1 MPPQSRIIQRILLL
15 IIIFTTAFTTV
26 FYSYLLLP
34 SEQKISVGDVLN
46 PSQFLTSR
54 FNSHISVYVE
64 SNEKNVL
71 KINGYPVT
79 QKIYK
84 YNGEQAVVTEP
95 GQLNLSLRLFGFI
108 PIKNMMVDVLP
119 DILVIPGGHSVGV
132 MLQTEGIMVVGHA
145 PVYLEDGTF
154 AYPSKEAGIELGDN
168 ILTINNI
175 KIKNEK
181 NAAELIHQ
189 LGSKGKLK
197 LLVKRNGQEKTVHV
211 QPQFCQDTNT
221 YRIGLYIRD
230 NAAGVGTITFYE
242 PKGNKYGALG
252 HMIADLDPI
261 DQAEKGRIVKAD
273 VQGIKPGKKGD
284 PGEKIGLFN
293 EKELEG
299 NIEINSNFGIFG
311 ELKEPLVN
319 PFFKNGIS
327 IALSNQISEG
337 PAEIITVIEGDKLE
351 KFDIE
356 IERVLPHHQPTGKGL
371 IIKITDPKLLKVT
384 GGIIQG
390 MSGSPIIQGG
400 KLVGAVT
407 HVFVGDPQRG
417 YGCLAEWMIMEVGIA
432 HKETAS
438 LPEIMTKSPVFVFN
452 LLE

>member
-1 MPPQSRIIQRILLL
+1 MPPQPRILQKVLLL
-15 IIIFTTAFTTV
+15 IIIFSTSFTTAF
-26 FYSYLLLP
+26 YSYFLLP
-34 SEQKISVGDVLN
+34 SEQKLSVGDALN
-46 PSQFLTSR
+46 LPQLLTPGID
-54 FNSHISVYVE
+54 HHLSVYVE
-64 SNEKNVL
+64 SNKNNVL

-95 GQLNLSLRLFGFI
+95 GQLNLSLKLFGVI

-119 DILVIPGGHSVGV
+119 EIEVIPGGHSVGV
-132 MLQTEGIMVVGHA
+132 MLQTEGIMAVGHA
-145 PVYLEDGTF
+145 PVYRNDGTY
-154 AYPSKEAGIELGDN
+154 AYPAKEAGIELGDN
-168 ILTINNI
+168 ILAINDS

-189 LGSKGKLK
+189 FGAKGTLK
-197 LLVKRNGQEKTVHV
+197 LLVRRDGKEKIISVE
-211 QPQFCQDTNT
+211 PEFCQDTKT
-221 YRIGLYIRD
+221 FRIGLYIRD

-242 PKGNKYGALG
+242 PKGKKYGALG
-252 HMIADLDPI
+252 HMIADLDTV

-273 VQGIKPGKKGD
+273 IQGIKPGKKGD
-284 PGEKIGLFN
+284 PGEKIGLFDG
-293 EKELEG
+293 KELEG

-311 ELKEPLVN
+311 KLEEPLVN

-337 PAEIITVIEGDKLE
+337 PAEIITVIAGDKLE

-356 IERVLPHHQPTGKGL
+356 IERVLPQHQPTGKGL
-371 IIKITDPKLLKVT
+371 IIQITDPKLLKAT

-407 HVFVGDPQRG
+407 HVFVNDPTKG
-417 YGCLAEWMIMEVGIA
+417 YGCLAEWMILEAGIV
-432 HKETAS
+432 HKEAAS
-438 LPEIMTKSPVFVFN
+438 FPEIMTKSPVFMFN
-452 LLE
+452 L